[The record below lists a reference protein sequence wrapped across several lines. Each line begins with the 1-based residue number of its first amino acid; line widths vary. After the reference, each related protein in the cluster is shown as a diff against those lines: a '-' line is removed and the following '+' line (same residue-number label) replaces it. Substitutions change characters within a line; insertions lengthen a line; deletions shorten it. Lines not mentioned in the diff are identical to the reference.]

1 MNVVS
6 EKDIRIRK
14 RFKETDI
21 AENYKILQKIFFKF
35 IVALS
40 MRVSADIRN
49 SFTKKIIRV
58 NIESLVFVKELSI
71 SFTVLKMVH
80 LWLLSKG

>member
-58 NIESLVFVKELSI
+58 NIESLVFDKELSI

>member
-1 MNVVS
+1 
-6 EKDIRIRK
+6 
-14 RFKETDI
+14 
-21 AENYKILQKIFFKF
+21 
-35 IVALS
+35 
-40 MRVSADIRN
+40 MRVSADMRN

>member
-49 SFTKKIIRV
+49 SFTKKIIV